1 MAKKTKKDNNYKLVP
16 ELTPIKNSEKDISK
30 IKVQKKEKFK
40 KKKNPSK
47 IMNIIFIIAMIIV
60 ILNAIDYV
68 SVKKYDKGPY
78 FAIPLKTYNDGG
90 TKVYYGMFY
99 KVIDYNQVQGR
110 RDKEIGLWNMPYY
123 IEAFNVTDYDLAITF
138 EDNPKGSLK
147 NFYKKFL
154 RISSTVKSVDLKRN
168 VMILEY
174 ADDGDK
180 YTLDIECKM
189 AEKENELS
197 KYEKGT
203 KVMIIGTLTG
213 FKSHSDSLPN
223 TVIMS
228 DVFSEAQKQ

>member
-228 DVFSEAQKQ
+228 DVFSEAQK

>member
-47 IMNIIFIIAMIIV
+47 IMNIMFIIAMIIV

-78 FAIPLKTYNDGG
+78 FAIPLKTYDDGG
-90 TKVYYGMFY
+90 TKVYYGIFY

-228 DVFSEAQKQ
+228 DVFSEAQK

>member
-1 MAKKTKKDNNYKLVP
+1 MIKK
-16 ELTPIKNSEKDISK
+16 
-30 IKVQKKEKFK
+30 
-40 KKKNPSK
+40 
-47 IMNIIFIIAMIIV
+47 
-60 ILNAIDYV
+60 
-68 SVKKYDKGPY
+68 
-78 FAIPLKTYNDGG
+78 
-90 TKVYYGMFY
+90 
-99 KVIDYNQVQGR
+99 
-110 RDKEIGLWNMPYY
+110 
-123 IEAFNVTDYDLAITF
+123 
-138 EDNPKGSLK
+138 LK

-154 RISSTVKSVDLKRN
+154 RVSSTVKSVDLDRN
-168 VMILEY
+168 VMTLEY

-228 DVFSEAQKQ
+228 DVFSEAQK

>member
-1 MAKKTKKDNNYKLVP
+1 MPKKDNNYKLVP

-90 TKVYYGMFY
+90 TKVYYGIFY

-228 DVFSEAQKQ
+228 DVFSESQK

>member
-47 IMNIIFIIAMIIV
+47 IMNIMFIIAMIIV

-228 DVFSEAQKQ
+228 DVFSEAQK

>member
-47 IMNIIFIIAMIIV
+47 IMNIMFIIAMIIV

-90 TKVYYGMFY
+90 TKVYYGIFY

-228 DVFSEAQKQ
+228 DVFSEAQK

>member
-197 KYEKGT
+197 NYEKGT

-213 FKSHSDSLPN
+213 FKSHSESVPN

-228 DVFSEAQKQ
+228 DVFSEAQK

>member
-1 MAKKTKKDNNYKLVP
+1 MPKKDNNYKLVP

-47 IMNIIFIIAMIIV
+47 IMNIMFIIAMIIV

-90 TKVYYGMFY
+90 TKVYYGIFY

-228 DVFSEAQKQ
+228 DVFSESQK

>member
-1 MAKKTKKDNNYKLVP
+1 MPKKTKKDNNYKVVP

-47 IMNIIFIIAMIIV
+47 IMNIMFIIAMIIV

-68 SVKKYDKGPY
+68 SVKKYNKGPY
-78 FAIPLKTYNDGG
+78 FAIPLKTYDDGG

-99 KVIDYNQVQGR
+99 KVIDYNQVIGR

-123 IEAFNVTDYDLAITF
+123 TEPFDVTDSDLAITF
-138 EDNPKGSLK
+138 EDNPKDSLK

-154 RISSTVKSVDLKRN
+154 RVSSKVKSVDPDRN
-168 VMILEY
+168 VMTLEY
-174 ADDGDK
+174 TDDGDK
-180 YTLDIECKM
+180 YTLDIECIM
-189 AEKENELS
+189 AEKKNELS

-203 KVMIIGTLTG
+203 KVVIIGTLTG
-213 FKSHSDSLPN
+213 FKAHSESVPN
-223 TVIMS
+223 TIIMNN
-228 DVFSEAQKQ
+228 VFSEAQK